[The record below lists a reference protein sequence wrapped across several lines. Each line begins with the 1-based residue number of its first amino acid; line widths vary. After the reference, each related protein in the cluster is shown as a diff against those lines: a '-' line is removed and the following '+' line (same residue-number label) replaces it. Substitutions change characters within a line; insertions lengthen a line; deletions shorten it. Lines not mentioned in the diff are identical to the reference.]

1 MNLVSRNRLLRAVF
15 LGALTACTA
24 PPQATV
30 PLVGSRRDVAALAG
44 HWDGAYSSG
53 QTGRA
58 GSISFTL
65 VSAADSAFGDVVMIP
80 RGFGRPLQAW
90 TGATPPAPPAP
101 GVEPARATV
110 LTISFVRVTEGR
122 VSGTLKPYADP
133 ETGVQ
138 LFTTFDGRLD
148 GDVIAGTFTTRS
160 AGAADSITGEW
171 KVTRRKP

>member
-1 MNLVSRNRLLRAVF
+1 VTRNRLLRVAF

-30 PLVGSRRDVAALAG
+30 PLVGPTRDVAALAG
-44 HWDGAYSSG
+44 HWDGGYSSA
-53 QTGRA
+53 QTGRS

-65 VSAADSAFGDVVMIP
+65 VSASDSAFGDVVMIP

-90 TGATPPAPPAP
+90 TGATPSTP

-122 VSGTLKPYADP
+122 VSGTLRPYADP

-138 LFTTFDGRLD
+138 LFTTFDGRLE
-148 GDVIAGTFTTRS
+148 GEVIAGTFTTRR
-160 AGAADSITGEW
+160 AGAPDSITGEW

>member
-1 MNLVSRNRLLRAVF
+1 MSLLTRNRWLRAASF
-15 LGALTACTA
+15 GALTACTA

-30 PLVGSRRDVAALAG
+30 PLVGPTRDVVALAG
-44 HWDGAYSSG
+44 HWDGGYSSA
-53 QTGRA
+53 QTGRS

-65 VSAADSAFGDVVMIP
+65 VSASDSAFGDVVMIP

-90 TGATPPAPPAP
+90 TGATPSAP
-101 GVEPARATV
+101 GVAPARATV

-138 LFTTFDGRLD
+138 LFTTFDGRIE
-148 GDVIAGTFTTRS
+148 GDVIAGTFTTRR
-160 AGAADSITGEW
+160 AGAPDAITGEW

>member
-1 MNLVSRNRLLRAVF
+1 MSLVTHSHLLRAVF

-30 PLVGSRRDVAALAG
+30 PLVGPLRDVAALAG
-44 HWDGAYSSG
+44 HWDGGYSSA
-53 QTGRA
+53 QTGRT
-58 GSISFTL
+58 GSISFSL
-65 VSAADSAFGDVVMIP
+65 VSEADSAFGDVVMVP

-90 TGATPPAPPAP
+90 TGATPTGPSVA
-101 GVEPARATV
+101 PARATV

-160 AGAADSITGEW
+160 AGAPDSITGEW
-171 KVTRRKP
+171 KVTRRKS

>member
-1 MNLVSRNRLLRAVF
+1 MTRNRLLRAAF
-15 LGALTACTA
+15 LGALAACTA

-30 PLVGSRRDVAALAG
+30 PLVGPTRDVAALAG
-44 HWDGAYSSG
+44 HWDGAYSSA
-53 QTGRA
+53 QTGRS

-65 VSAADSAFGDVVMIP
+65 VSKPDSAFGDVVMIP

-90 TGATPPAPPAP
+90 TGATSPAPPAP
-101 GVEPARATV
+101 GVEPARTTV

-148 GDVIAGTFTTRS
+148 GDVIAGTFTTRRV
-160 AGAADSITGEW
+160 GAPDSITGEW

>member
-1 MNLVSRNRLLRAVF
+1 VSLVTRTHVLRAASLV
-15 LGALTACTA
+15 ALTACTA

-30 PLVGSRRDVAALAG
+30 PLVGRTRDVAALAG
-44 HWDGAYSSG
+44 HWDGAYSSA
-53 QTGRA
+53 QTGRT

-65 VSAADSAFGDVVMIP
+65 VSEADSAFGDVVMIP

-90 TGATPPAPPAP
+90 TGATPAP
-101 GVEPARATV
+101 GVAPARATV

-160 AGAADSITGEW
+160 AGAPDSITGEW

>member
-1 MNLVSRNRLLRAVF
+1 MSLVTRNRLLRATF
-15 LGALTACTA
+15 LGALAACTA

-30 PLVGSRRDVAALAG
+30 PLVGPTRDVAALAG
-44 HWDGAYSSG
+44 HWDGAYSSA
-53 QTGRA
+53 QTGRS

-65 VSAADSAFGDVVMIP
+65 VSEPDSALGDVVMIP

-90 TGATPPAPPAP
+90 TGATPTAP
-101 GVEPARATV
+101 GVVPARATV

-171 KVTRRKP
+171 KVTRWKP

>member
-1 MNLVSRNRLLRAVF
+1 MSLVTHNRLLRAVF

-30 PLVGSRRDVAALAG
+30 PLVGPRRDVAALAG
-44 HWDGAYSSG
+44 HWDGAYSSA

-90 TGATPPAPPAP
+90 TGGTPTTP

>member
-1 MNLVSRNRLLRAVF
+1 VSLVTRDRLLHAAF
-15 LGALTACTA
+15 LGALAACTA

-30 PLVGSRRDVAALAG
+30 PLVGPTRDVAALAG
-44 HWDGAYSSG
+44 HWDGAYSSV
-53 QTGRA
+53 QTGRS
-58 GSISFTL
+58 GSVSFTL
-65 VSAADSAFGDVVMIP
+65 ISEPDSAFGDVVMIP

-90 TGATPPAPPAP
+90 TGATPTAP